1 MVLESP
7 ERVLLLRLATDPSC
21 AAVLGFRIY
30 PLIAPTSAE
39 IPFVVYQRTAI
50 EREGTLGLSGVSGV
64 PKVTVAFEIYGVTYE
79 EARTA
84 ANAMR
89 AALDGWTG
97 THYGVVVS
105 RVSADQETDELA
117 ALDGGE
123 LPPVYQVT
131 QSYEILWQEA

>member
-1 MVLESP
+1 MIFASP
-7 ERVLLLRLATDPSC
+7 ERVLMRRLATFPE
-21 AAVLGFRIY
+21 AAKVLGFRVY

-39 IPFVVYQRTAI
+39 IPFAVYQRTGIQRDA
-50 EREGTLGLSGVSGV
+50 TLTLNGVVGV
-64 PKVTVAFEIYGVTYE
+64 PVVTVAFEVYGVTYE
-79 EARTA
+79 QARTA
-84 ANAMR
+84 ADAMR

-105 RVSADQETDELA
+105 RVSADQESDELA

-123 LPPVYQVT
+123 MPPVYQVT